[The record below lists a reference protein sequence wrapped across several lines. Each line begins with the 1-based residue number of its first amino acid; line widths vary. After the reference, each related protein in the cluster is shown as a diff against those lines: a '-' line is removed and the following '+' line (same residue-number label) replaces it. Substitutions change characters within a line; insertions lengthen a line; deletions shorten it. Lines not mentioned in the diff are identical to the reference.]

1 MAKVTK
7 RVGRPLGRGGIP
19 KLPLSSFR
27 TVKPAIA
34 KYYKNRFI
42 YDELN
47 PLPLQLGAVAW
58 WQFFG
63 SEASSDIIE
72 GATSTDVAGWKDS
85 SKVTNVEV
93 SGDIVTN
100 GSFDTDS
107 DWVKGAGWVIS
118 GGSAT
123 YSGPNGD
130 DYLRQTG
137 LSWTDGKPYILELDV
152 LQNSGSGS
160 NDILFGTSN
169 IVSQGNLAV
178 GHHKIIGFKGGT
190 NDTLFIRARDNE
202 TFEID
207 NVKIYELDPA
217 TVAYNLSQNTA
228 ASQPTFT
235 QPNGPVVFTNDYLEG
250 VPNKTGDF
258 TYAIKY
264 KFNAETAAEILL
276 GESTSE
282 NNILALLPV
291 DDKIRVRP
299 SNGVSMDFSVT
310 QTPTVEY
317 VLILTRSGN
326 DYTCYMDGVSLGTQV
341 NTSDFR
347 PEWLCGRQSL
357 NTLLSGD
364 LYEVSYYDR
373 SLNSAE
379 IAKLNADMG

>member
-1 MAKVTK
+1 MSIYNLKPYIGGQPL
-7 RVGRPLGRGGIP
+7 VGGYNLPPYVGIIP
-19 KLPLSSFR
+19 IP
-27 TVKPAIA
+27 I
-34 KYYKNRFI
+34 
-42 YDELN
+42 
-47 PLPLQLGAVAW
+47 QLGAIAW
-58 WQFFG
+58 WQFSG
-63 SEASSDIIE
+63 SNASSDIIE

-235 QPNGPVVFTNDYLEG
+235 QPDGPVVFTNDYLEG
-250 VPNKTGDF
+250 MPEQTGDF
-258 TYAIKY
+258 TYAYKLNTSVGFNIIGGSSFTGSELFFIGVGGVLQVRTTAGVFGTIINSDITGADNTIFIKRSGDDFTGY
-264 KFNAETAAEILL
+264 LNGVEQQTFTSTGDLRIDILGSRLL
-276 GESTSE
+276 GDDYDGTMYELSVF
-282 NNILALLPV
+282 NRAL
-291 DDKIRVRP
+291 
-299 SNGVSMDFSVT
+299 
-310 QTPTVEY
+310 
-317 VLILTRSGN
+317 
-326 DYTCYMDGVSLGTQV
+326 
-341 NTSDFR
+341 SD
-347 PEWLCGRQSL
+347 S
-357 NTLLSGD
+357 
-364 LYEVSYYDR
+364 
-373 SLNSAE
+373 E
-379 IAKLNADMG
+379 IAQLNAYMG